1 MIPASALRGRPRALR
16 ESDPKKERKK
26 EEEKEKK
33 IVRPASFDLATFRY
47 LFFYFGF
54 SRCTDYETNALPTEL
69 RSLRMTFF
77 DFLGGLIRIV
87 DLDLD
92 LSLFLFVHVFAAP
105 LLPSRRQAR
114 YPRTR
119 SVRLFREPASLLR
132 LRGAAP
138 EVPARRRRGEGER
151 GVDDDDGGG
160 RGRRKQITFDFFSFS
175 SSSSI
180 PRARAFPPS
189 LQRLCAS
196 LSPWAV
202 KVRCICPPSRST
214 AALSERHGGE
224 NGFPRNGRASFV
236 DHRMRR
242 RRNGRFWSCRYST
255 QSPREP
261 LLLAFFSLDGLR

>member
-1 MIPASALRGRPRALR
+1 MSTSTSTFPFFFSSTFSRPRSSPLDGRRDLRGLEASVFSASQLRFEGSEALRQR
-16 ESDPKKERKK
+16 
-26 EEEKEKK
+26 
-33 IVRPASFDLATFRY
+33 FR
-47 LFFYFGF
+47 
-54 SRCTDYETNALPTEL
+54 RD
-69 RSLRMTFF
+69 
-77 DFLGGLIRIV
+77 GG
-87 DLDLD
+87 
-92 LSLFLFVHVFAAP
+92 
-105 LLPSRRQAR
+105 
-114 YPRTR
+114 
-119 SVRLFREPASLLR
+119 E
-132 LRGAAP
+132 G
-138 EVPARRRRGEGER
+138 EGEGER
-151 GVDDDDGGG
+151 GGSTTTTAGAEVEEN
-160 RGRRKQITFDFFSFS
+160 KSLSTFSSFS

-196 LSPWAV
+196 LSPWDV